1 MINYDTIK
9 RTFIRLKEIKIESG
23 KGFIEIAK
31 DYYKLS
37 RNIRISFYE
46 YYKFEFE
53 KQPEA
58 FRNSFLSSANKYRYL
73 EILNP
78 RKYYI
83 LARNKYI
90 THLFLEDAG
99 IDKAELYC
107 YYDRIGRTDNKRI
120 GYDYESVLKILKNK
134 KVNTCMIKPTESSH
148 GKGVLL
154 ITSIDYANG
163 SCYLKNHKGEV
174 FELSQLLNKDPLIF
188 ESIIE
193 QTAQFKR
200 FNASSVNTVRFITM
214 LSTSGE
220 AEIIT
225 AFVKI
230 GKQGSCI
237 DNAGDGGNIDAAIN
251 IPTGEICFAMQ
262 FDGWRKTK
270 PISNHPENGT
280 QLNGVL
286 VENWESIKN
295 KVIRFQQAM
304 PFLRAIGW
312 DIAITDQ
319 GPVVVEIND
328 FWDETGQLFVR
339 KGWKPEIESCYQE
352 WKKYGV
358 VL

>member
-1 MINYDTIK
+1 MKHYDTIK
-9 RTFIRLKEIKIESG
+9 RTIIRLKEIKLESG
-23 KGFIEIAK
+23 KGFIEIVK

-37 RNIRISFYE
+37 RNIGISFYE

-58 FRNSFLSSANKYRYL
+58 FRDTFLSLSNKYHYL

-90 THLFLEDAG
+90 THLFLENAG

-107 YYDRIGRTDNKRI
+107 YYDCIGRTGNQRI
-120 GYDYESVLKILKNK
+120 GYDYESVLIILKSR
-134 KVNTCMIKPTESSH
+134 KVNTCIIKPTEASH
-148 GKGVLL
+148 GEGVLL
-154 ITSIDYANG
+154 ITSIDYTNG
-163 SCYLKNHKGEV
+163 GCYLENHKGEV
-174 FELSQLLNKDPLIF
+174 FELSQLLKKDPLIF
-188 ESIIE
+188 ESVIE
-193 QTAQFKR
+193 QTDQFKR
-200 FNASSVNTVRFITM
+200 FNASSVNTVRFMTL
-214 LSTSGE
+214 LSTSGQ
-220 AEIIT
+220 AEIIS

-230 GKQGSCI
+230 GKQGSCV

-251 IPTGEICFAMQ
+251 VATGEICFALQ

-270 PISNHPENGT
+270 PIFHHPENGA
-280 QLNGVL
+280 QLNGV
-286 VENWESIKN
+286 VIENWESIKN
-295 KVIRFQQAM
+295 KLIRFQQAM

-319 GPVVVEIND
+319 GPVVVEMND
-328 FWDETGQLFVR
+328 FWDETGQLFVH
-339 KGWKPEIESCYQE
+339 KGWKPEIENCYQE
-352 WKKYGV
+352 WKKIGV